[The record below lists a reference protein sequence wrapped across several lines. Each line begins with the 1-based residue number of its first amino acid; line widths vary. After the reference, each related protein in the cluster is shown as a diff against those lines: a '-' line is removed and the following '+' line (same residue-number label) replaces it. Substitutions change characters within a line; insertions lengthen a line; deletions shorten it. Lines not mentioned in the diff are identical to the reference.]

1 MFSISS
7 MKRGWAALLGLALFL
22 WGFAYAAG
30 PVNVASLPG
39 GGSVVSDSDTGNGQA
54 WGRAGGRTVQYHV
67 NNPAGFDLLKFGIV
81 NGTVPS
87 LAFDGTVTPSTSELM
102 GFTAGA
108 SDLNNGIVV
117 FTGAATLNV
126 VTIGTFT
133 NLPTRF
139 TMRFTRASNNAPI
152 PVTFDAGGVSPGADV
167 LATGDFKVNLL
178 FEMFNASAWGGNNG
192 YAPVLDLYDS
202 LATPPGAPPSGN
214 TGPVMTG
221 VTTGFYYTEHVA
233 GMSIEEHD
241 AHVTAL
247 FGGLTDTKTRIQ
259 FMYEDWPLRWNGIQ
273 GQVQD
278 VSTAINN
285 DLKPTL
291 QQVQSQLTQL
301 IGGLGGN
308 NAGLATKQD
317 TDQIYGKV
325 DSVNQILMLIMG
337 FGCPQGA
344 PPGFCASFKPLPQ
357 IGVDIN
363 SILIGLNNANGKLDS
378 AAGKLNTLATQSS
391 VDGILIGLNNAT
403 SGLAS
408 QASVNGLDS
417 KVNALS
423 AKIDALQDAIDSTA
437 GNSLDVRAVQIDSSD
452 PKKLRWLVKI
462 TRDGTMVNASLTRFM
477 TVRTPG
483 AAILGNVMNN
493 AVVVT
498 LAPGLLDV
506 TMDLVKNVT
515 DGAAY
520 LFEAS
525 LTADG
530 ATLHGSALNILE
542 KKGASPF

>member
-1 MFSISS
+1 
-7 MKRGWAALLGLALFL
+7 
-22 WGFAYAAG
+22 
-30 PVNVASLPG
+30 
-39 GGSVVSDSDTGNGQA
+39 VSDSDTGNGQA

-67 NNPAGFDLLKFGIV
+67 NDPSNFSLLKFGIV

-87 LAFDGTVTPSTSELM
+87 LAFDGTVTPSTGELM
-102 GFTAGA
+102 GYTSGQ
-108 SDLNNGIVV
+108 SNLPGGIVV
-117 FTGAATLNV
+117 FTGSATLTV

-139 TMRFTRASNNAPI
+139 TMRFTRASTNAPI
-152 PVTFDAGGVSPGADV
+152 PVTFDSGGVSPGADV

-178 FEMFNASAWGGNNG
+178 FEMFNSSAWGGNNG
-192 YAPVLDLYDS
+192 YSPVLDLYDS
-202 LATPPGAPPSGN
+202 LATPPGSPPSGN

-221 VTTGFYYTEHVA
+221 VTTGFYYTEAAQDMSVA
-233 GMSIEEHD
+233 DHD
-241 AHVTAL
+241 LHMTQL
-247 FGGLTDTKTRIQ
+247 FAGLDTTKTRIQ

-344 PPGFCASFKPLPQ
+344 PPGFCASFKNLPQ

-363 SILIGLNNANGKLDS
+363 SILIGLNNANGKLDA

-403 SGLAS
+403 TGLAS
-408 QASVNGLDS
+408 QSSVNSLDT

-423 AKIDALQDAIDSTA
+423 AKIDELQDALDSTA
-437 GNSLDVRAVQIDSSD
+437 GNSLEVRAIQIDSSD

-462 TRDGTMVNASLTRFM
+462 TRDGVMVNASLTRFM

-483 AAILGNVMNN
+483 AAVLGNVMGN
-493 AVVVT
+493 AAVVT
-498 LAPGLLDV
+498 LSPGLLDV
-506 TMDLVKNVT
+506 TLDLVKNVT

-520 LFEAS
+520 LFEATLGS
-525 LTADG
+525 G
-530 ATLHGSALNILE
+530 AAAIQGSALNITE